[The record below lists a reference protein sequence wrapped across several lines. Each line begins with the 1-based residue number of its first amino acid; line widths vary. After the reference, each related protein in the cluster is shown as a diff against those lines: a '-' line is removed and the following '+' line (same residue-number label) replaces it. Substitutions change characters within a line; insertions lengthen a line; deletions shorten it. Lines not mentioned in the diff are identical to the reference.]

1 MFCVVLDR
9 SRGERLGANLDRGG
23 DGAGLKLGAI
33 SKVGLVHEWNTS
45 GQGHALRST
54 DHIIEVNGCTDVNG
68 MCQELK
74 KSTQLELTLRRG
86 LNHQVVSLGA
96 DAEPKEAIFELASA
110 QPDGAAR
117 ALEASLLSARET
129 GRLPLNDATKEAARR
144 AVEVSLA
151 RGPTGPRRPEA

>member
-96 DAEPKEAIFELASA
+96 DAEPKEVNSDLE
-110 QPDGAAR
+110 
-117 ALEASLLSARET
+117 ALRTQMEASLLSARET

>member
-1 MFCVVLDR
+1 
-9 SRGERLGANLDRGG
+9 
-23 DGAGLKLGAI
+23 
-33 SKVGLVHEWNTS
+33 
-45 GQGHALRST
+45 
-54 DHIIEVNGCTDVNG
+54 

-96 DAEPKEAIFELASA
+96 DAEPKEVNSDLEALRTQMEAIFELASA